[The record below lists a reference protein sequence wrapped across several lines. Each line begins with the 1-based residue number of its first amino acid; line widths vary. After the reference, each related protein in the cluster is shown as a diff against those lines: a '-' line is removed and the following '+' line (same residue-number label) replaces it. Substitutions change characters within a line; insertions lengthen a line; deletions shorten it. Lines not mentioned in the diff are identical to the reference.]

1 MKPTAMFILA
11 CLVSVVAQDLAPH
24 RVFDAARAAFG
35 EFDPMI
41 DDLAAADVVFVGEQ
55 HDSANTHRLELAL
68 LQAIGRRRGDVVLS
82 LEMFERDVQEPLDH
96 FLMGHAAED
105 EFMKD
110 ARAWPRYRTD
120 YKPLVD
126 FAIAKEW
133 QVVAANVPRS
143 IASEVSKG
151 GLEVLQAKSAADRR
165 LFAAD
170 LQCPTDDEYFKRF
183 GEAMGDHSGTTGT
196 TGTTGTGG
204 TTGTAGTTTRFYYA
218 QCLKDETMAESIAQA
233 YTIAALGGKRPLVVH
248 INGAFHSDF
257 GQGTA
262 ARARRRL
269 PGKRVV
275 VVSMLPVEKMD
286 VQTPD
291 AAERRRG
298 DFLVYT
304 VAGKN

>member
-1 MKPTAMFILA
+1 MKPTAVLILA
-11 CLVSVVAQDLAPH
+11 CLASVVAQDLAPH
-24 RVFDAARAAFG
+24 RVFDATRAAFG

-41 DDLAAADVVFVGEQ
+41 DDLASADVVFVGEQ

-105 EFMKD
+105 EFLKD
-110 ARAWPRYRTD
+110 ARPWPRYRTD

-126 FAIAKEW
+126 LAVAKEW
-133 QVVAANVPRS
+133 PVVAANVPRS

-151 GLEVLQAKSAADRR
+151 GLDVLQAKSAADRR
-165 LFAAD
+165 LFAGD
-170 LQCPTDDEYFKRF
+170 LQCPTDDVYFKRF
-183 GEAMGDHSGTTGT
+183 GEAMGDHSGT
-196 TGTTGTGG
+196 
-204 TTGTAGTTTRFYYA
+204 AGTTTHFYYA

-233 YTIAALGGKRPLVVH
+233 YTIAAMGGKRPLVVH

-275 VVSMLPVEKMD
+275 VVSMLPVEQMD
-286 VQTPD
+286 VQAPD

-298 DFLVYT
+298 DFLIYT

>member
-1 MKPTAMFILA
+1 MRIMSRTALLILA
-11 CLVSVVAQDLAPH
+11 ALAAQDLAPH
-24 RVFDAARAAFG
+24 RVFDTARGAFAAI
-35 EFDPMI
+35 DPMI

-68 LQAIGRRRGDVVLS
+68 LQGLASRRGNVVLS
-82 LEMFERDVQEPLDH
+82 LEMFERDVQEPLEH
-96 FLMGHAAED
+96 FLMGHTPED
-105 EFMKD
+105 EFLKD
-110 ARAWPRYRTD
+110 ARPWPRYKTD

-126 FAIAKEW
+126 FAIARDW
-133 QVVAANVPRS
+133 PVVAANVPRS

-151 GLEVLQAKSAADRR
+151 GLDVLKGKSETDRR
-165 LFAAD
+165 LFAKE

-183 GEAMGDHSGTTGT
+183 GEAMADHA
-196 TGTTGTGG
+196 
-204 TTGTAGTTTRFYYA
+204 AGTPTFYYA
-218 QCLKDETMAESIAQA
+218 QCLKDETMAESIAEA
-233 YTIAALGGKRPLVVH
+233 YTAAAAGGKRPLVVH

-262 ARARRRL
+262 ARLRRRL
-269 PGKRVV
+269 PDKRVAIV
-275 VVSMLPVEKMD
+275 TMLPVEKID
-286 VQTPD
+286 VPAPD